1 MADIKTPKERSKNM
15 AAIKGK
21 DTTPEVYLRK
31 LLFSKGYRYRKNC
44 PHITG
49 HPDIWL
55 PKYRAA
61 VFVHGCY
68 WHRHLNCKYAYTP
81 KSNVEFW
88 LNKFNDNVCRDA
100 IVKQSLMKDGIRCII
115 VWECTIK
122 AMQKSADYSEN
133 RLREIISFLSSN
145 RTFLEL

>member
-1 MADIKTPKERSKNM
+1 MADIKTPEERSRNM

-21 DTTPEVYLRK
+21 DTAPEVYLRK

-55 PKYRAA
+55 PKYRTA

-68 WHRHLNCKYAYTP
+68 WHRHSNCKYAYTP
-81 KSNVEFW
+81 KSNIEFW
-88 LNKFNDNVCRDA
+88 SKKFEDNICRDA
-100 IVKQSLMKDGIRCII
+100 NVKQRLTMDGIRWI
-115 VWECTIK
+115 VIWECTIK
-122 AMQKSADYSEN
+122 SMQKSPECSEKYMS
-133 RLREIISFLSSN
+133 EIRYFLGSD
-145 RTFLEL
+145 RTSLEL